1 MKERV
6 ERVDFVGM
14 KASTAKP
21 ALSAEE
27 RKRLLKKAS
36 EELPQLDRRY
46 EKALSNLG
54 RIAEGRR
61 PESES

>member
-1 MKERV
+1 ME
-6 ERVDFVGM
+6 
-14 KASTAKP
+14 ASTAKP
-21 ALSAEE
+21 ALSAAE

-61 PESES
+61 PESEPLPK